1 MGAYEASTDLG
12 ALHLIGGQHPV
23 LPAGKRVF
31 LVGQLILDPGATL
44 DLTDNDLVSR
54 IRGSLGSWTG
64 STYDGFMGMIES
76 GALFS
81 SLAKNRYTMLGAATA
96 HEIFGISGYA
106 PRSFDGQSVFADD
119 VLIKFTYDGDAN
131 LDGKVNID
139 DYGRIDA
146 NVGQSGIVFGWYNGD
161 FNFDGKINIDDY
173 GLIDSV
179 IGSQG
184 PVL

>member
-1 MGAYEASTDLG
+1 MALG
-12 ALHLIGGQHPV
+12 AGGDKVLI
-23 LPAGKRVF
+23 A
-31 LVGQLILDPGATL
+31 ATL
-44 DLTDNDLVSR
+44 SIGAGGKLDLADNDLIVR
-54 IRGSLGSWTG
+54 AGTAGTWNGSSYDGITGLGSGG
-64 STYDGFMGMIES
+64 SI
-76 GALFS
+76 LS
-81 SLAKNRYTMLGAATA
+81 SLAQSRRTVLGIATA
-96 HEIFGISGYA
+96 GQL
-106 PRSFDGQSVFADD
+106 DGLTGAQTAIWNGQTVSASD
-119 VLIKFTYDGDAN
+119 VLVKYTYAGDAN

-146 NVGQSGIVFGWYNGD
+146 NVGQSGSVFGWYSGD

>member
-1 MGAYEASTDLG
+1 VLG
-12 ALHLIGGQHPV
+12 IAT
-23 LPAGKRVF
+23 A
-31 LVGQLILDPGATL
+31 GQLDGLTGAQTAIWNGQ
-44 DLTDNDLVSR
+44 TVSA
-54 IRGSLGSWTG
+54 S
-64 STYDGFMGMIES
+64 
-76 GALFS
+76 
-81 SLAKNRYTMLGAATA
+81 
-96 HEIFGISGYA
+96 
-106 PRSFDGQSVFADD
+106 D
-119 VLIKFTYDGDAN
+119 VLVKYTYAGDAN

-146 NVGQSGIVFGWYNGD
+146 NVGQSGSVFGWYSGD

>member
-1 MGAYEASTDLG
+1 MTGVLAEGSVDSSSAEA
-12 ALHLIGGQHPV
+12 
-23 LPAGKRVF
+23 R
-31 LVGQLILDPGATL
+31 
-44 DLTDNDLVSR
+44 R
-54 IRGSLGSWTG
+54 
-64 STYDGFMGMIES
+64 
-76 GALFS
+76 
-81 SLAKNRYTMLGAATA
+81 TMLGVATA
-96 HEIFGISGYA
+96 GNIFGISGPQTA
-106 PRSFDGQSVFADD
+106 TFDGQTVSAGD
-119 VLIKFTYDGDAN
+119 VLIKFTYAGDAN

-146 NVGQSGIVFGWYNGD
+146 NVGQSGTVFGWYNGD